1 MAENDITIA
10 EALDRAE
17 ANLRLE
23 GLKSSP
29 FTEECTR
36 KIKAGE
42 MTIEE
47 AIALGKKR
55 YSEMGA
61 SGGR

>member
-1 MAENDITIA
+1 MDRDEITTA

-29 FTEECTR
+29 FTEECTVR
-36 KIKAGE
+36 IKAGE
-42 MTIEE
+42 MTIEQ
-47 AIALGKKR
+47 AIELGKQH
-55 YSEMGA
+55 YSKMGIN
-61 SGGR
+61 GGR